1 MGVVRK
7 MKTCCLTGHRPK
19 GFPWDYADKKCME
32 HKSYLAL
39 LREKVVELIS
49 DGYRHFISGGA
60 LGADSDFAEIVIDL
74 RKSAYPDIT
83 LEIAVP
89 YPCQDLKWRAEDK
102 RRYKKICKA
111 ADSVNVISE
120 KYTNFCMQ
128 KRNEYMVDQSDF
140 VIVVWNGEKR
150 GGTYRTFQYVKRKK
164 KPFMV
169 IDLQDLPED
178 IESKIKGAV
187 NKMTVPS
194 FEEVYERHK
203 SRLKW

>member
-1 MGVVRK
+1 

-19 GFPWDYADKKCME
+19 GFPWNYADKDCIE
-32 HKSYLAL
+32 HKSYIAL

-49 DGYRHFISGGA
+49 EGYSHFISGGA

-89 YPCQDLKWRAEDK
+89 CPNQDLKWCTKDK
-102 RRYKKICKA
+102 HRYKKICSA
-111 ADSVNVISE
+111 ADSVNVTSK

-140 VIVVWNGEKR
+140 VIVVWNEEKQ
-150 GGTYRTFQYVKRKK
+150 GGTYRTFQYVQRKK
-164 KPFMV
+164 KPFIV

-194 FEEVYERHK
+194 SEEVFNRLK
-203 SRLKW
+203 NRLKW

>member
-1 MGVVRK
+1 

-39 LREKVVELIS
+39 LQEKVVDLIS

-74 RKSAYPDIT
+74 RKCAYPDIT

-89 YPCQDLKWRAEDK
+89 CTNQDLKWRAEDK
-102 RRYKKICKA
+102 RRYKKICKT

-120 KYTNFCMQ
+120 KYTNCCMQ

-140 VIVVWNGEKR
+140 VIVVWNGEKQ
-150 GGTYRTFQYVKRKK
+150 GGTYHTFQYVQRKK
-164 KPFMV
+164 KPFM
-169 IDLQDLPED
+169 IINLQDIPQD

-194 FEEVYERHK
+194 FKEVYKRIKKH
-203 SRLKW
+203 LKN

>member
-1 MGVVRK
+1 

-19 GFPWDYADKKCME
+19 GFPWDYANKKCIE

-39 LREKVVELIS
+39 LREKIIELTS
-49 DGYRHFISGGA
+49 EGYRHFISGGA
-60 LGADSDFAEIVIDL
+60 LGADSDFAEIIIDL

-89 YPCQDLKWRAEDK
+89 CPNQDLKWRAEDK
-102 RRYKKICKA
+102 RQYIKICKA

-120 KYTNFCMQ
+120 KYTNFCMS

-140 VIVVWNGEKR
+140 VIVVWNGKEQ
-150 GGTYRTFQYVKRKK
+150 GGTYRTFQYVQRKK
-164 KPFMV
+164 KPFIV
-169 IDLQDLPED
+169 IDLQDLPQN
-178 IESKIKGAV
+178 IESKIKEAA

-194 FEEVYERHK
+194 FKEVYDRIK
-203 SRLKW
+203 NRLK

>member
-1 MGVVRK
+1 
-7 MKTCCLTGHRPK
+7 
-19 GFPWDYADKKCME
+19 
-32 HKSYLAL
+32 
-39 LREKVVELIS
+39 
-49 DGYRHFISGGA
+49 
-60 LGADSDFAEIVIDL
+60 
-74 RKSAYPDIT
+74 
-83 LEIAVP
+83 
-89 YPCQDLKWRAEDK
+89 
-102 RRYKKICKA
+102 
-111 ADSVNVISE
+111 
-120 KYTNFCMQ
+120 MQ

-140 VIVVWNGEKR
+140 VIVVWDGEKR

-194 FEEVYERHK
+194 FEEVYERLK

>member
-1 MGVVRK
+1 

-19 GFPWDYADKKCME
+19 GFPWDYADKDCIE
-32 HKSYLAL
+32 HKRYLAL

-49 DGYRHFISGGA
+49 DGYSRFISGGA

-89 YPCQDLKWRAEDK
+89 CPNQDLKWHAEDK

-120 KYTNFCMQ
+120 KYSGFCMQ

-140 VIVVWNGEKR
+140 VIVVWNGEKQ
-150 GGTYRTFQYVKRKK
+150 GGTYQTFQYAQRKK

-169 IDLQDLPED
+169 IDLQGLPED
-178 IESKIKGAV
+178 IESKIKAAV
-187 NKMTVPS
+187 NKMAVPG
-194 FEEVYERHK
+194 FKEVYKRIK
-203 SRLKW
+203 DRLKNKN